1 MDTPRT
7 SPIRAAWP
15 GALALVIAL
24 ALVMG
29 LTLTPSG
36 AQASEADEKHCRKFQ
51 SLGLPLL
58 RGDFSFGQHK
68 RICRPGYA
76 LLHNTETKNP
86 DWVVELLTRKNLRGT
101 AKRKNNFKVEPNI
114 PGGENK
120 RAELC
125 NYKKSGFD
133 RGHQAP
139 AADFKRD
146 QELMNDS
153 FYLSNMA
160 PQVGPSFNRGI
171 WARLEERVRDL
182 VRSRRRLY
190 VITGPVYDAP
200 DLGGPDKEFI
210 WGTCEKEDDRSGVAV
225 PDGFY
230 KILYDPRRKRALAFL
245 FPNARLRHR
254 KVTEFRTFVREVEEL
269 TGLNFFP
276 RMSRRTQNILELNVA
291 EMWNW

>member
-1 MDTPRT
+1 MDELRNL
-7 SPIRAAWP
+7 PIGTLWHRVLTLVA
-15 GALALVIAL
+15 ALALGMSFI
-24 ALVMG
+24 
-29 LTLTPSG
+29 PPG
-36 AQASEADEKHCRKFQ
+36 AQATEENDKHCRVFQ
-51 SLGLPLL
+51 RLGLPVL
-58 RGDFSFGQHK
+58 RGDFPLGQHK

-76 LLHNTETKNP
+76 LLHNAETKNP
-86 DWVVELLTRKNLRGT
+86 DWVIELLTRKNLPGT
-101 AKRKNNFKVEPNI
+101 AVRKDNFKAEPEI
-114 PGGENK
+114 PRGENK

-125 NYKKSGFD
+125 NYRKSGFD

-146 QELMNDS
+146 QKLMDDS

-190 VITGPVYDAP
+190 VITGPIYDAP
-200 DLGGPDKEFI
+200 DLGGPDKAFI
-210 WGTCEKEDDRSGVAV
+210 WGNCVREDNRSGVAV

-230 KILYDPRRKRALAFL
+230 KILYDSRRRRALAFV
-245 FPNARLRHR
+245 FPNERLRNR
-254 KVTEFRTFVREVEEL
+254 KVAEFRATIRDVEEL

-276 RMSRRTQNILELNVA
+276 RMSRRTQNILELHEG
-291 EMWNW
+291 EMWRW

>member
-1 MDTPRT
+1 MDEPRT
-7 SPIRAAWP
+7 LPFRTVWP
-15 GALALVIAL
+15 GALALVAAL
-24 ALVMG
+24 ALAMG
-29 LTLTPSG
+29 LTPPG
-36 AQASEADEKHCRKFQ
+36 AQATEADEKHCRKFQ
-51 SLGLPLL
+51 GLGLPLL
-58 RGDFSFGQHK
+58 RGDFPFGQHK

-76 LLHNTETKNP
+76 LLHNRETKNP
-86 DWVVELLTRKNLRGT
+86 DWVVELLTREDLRGT
-101 AKRKNNFKVEPNI
+101 AERKDNFKVEPEI
-114 PGGENK
+114 PRGENK

-125 NYKKSGFD
+125 NYKRSGFD

-146 QELMNDS
+146 QELMDDS

-182 VRSRRRLY
+182 VRSRKRLY

-210 WGTCEKEDDRSGVAV
+210 WGTCERRDDRSGVAV

-230 KILYDPRRKRALAFL
+230 KIVYDPRRQRALAFL
-245 FPNARLRHR
+245 FPNERLRNR
-254 KVTEFRTFVREVEEL
+254 KAKEFRASVRDVEEL

-276 RMSRRTQNILELNVA
+276 RMSRRTQNILELNEG
-291 EMWNW
+291 EMWRW

>member
-1 MDTPRT
+1 MGRPRT
-7 SPIRAAWP
+7 LPIRAAWP
-15 GALALVIAL
+15 GTLALVTALALGA
-24 ALVMG
+24 G
-29 LTLTPSG
+29 LTPTPPG
-36 AQASEADEKHCRKFQ
+36 ATEADERHCRKFQ

-58 RGDFSFGQHK
+58 RGDFRLGQHK

-86 DWVVELLTRKNLRGT
+86 DWVVELLNREDLRGT
-101 AKRKNNFKVEPNI
+101 AKRRNNFKVEPKI

-146 QELMNDS
+146 QAFMDDS

-160 PQVGPSFNRGI
+160 PQVGPGFNRGI

-182 VRSRRRLY
+182 VRSRKRLY

-200 DLGGPDKEFI
+200 DLGGPDKAFI
-210 WGTCEKEDDRSGVAV
+210 WGTCERGDDRSGVAV

-245 FPNARLRHR
+245 FPNERLRHR
-254 KVTEFRTFVREVEEL
+254 KVAEFRTSVREVEEL

-276 RMSRRTQNILELNVA
+276 RMPRRTQNILELNEA
-291 EMWNW
+291 GMWRW